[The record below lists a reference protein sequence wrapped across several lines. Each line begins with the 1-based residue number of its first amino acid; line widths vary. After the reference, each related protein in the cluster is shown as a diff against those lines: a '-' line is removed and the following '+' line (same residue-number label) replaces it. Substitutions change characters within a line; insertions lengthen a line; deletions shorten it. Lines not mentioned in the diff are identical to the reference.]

1 MDIRQLEYFRK
12 IAETGSISEAA
23 RQLHLSQPPLSYQ
36 LRGLE
41 EELGVPL
48 FQRSRQGV
56 TLTEAGKLLYQR
68 AGELLR
74 FADSAKL
81 EVSQIGQRQ
90 VLRLGMTST
99 TVAPMMPILSE
110 FSRRNPRV
118 HFEVHDGP
126 SFSLYTLLLNGIIDL
141 SVVRT
146 PLRLDEVEHLVL
158 RKEPM
163 IAVSAAPFPDGSLR
177 LSDLADCPLILY
189 RRYEAFLLDAF
200 HAQGLEPEVF
210 CLCDDARSAMQWAE
224 AGLATAIFPQSMQ
237 SLCGSLHLCP
247 IDEPTLQTEILLIWR
262 KNEPLRPL
270 AQSFLRLAETPNCVD
285 SMNSGQ

>member
-23 RQLHLSQPPLSYQ
+23 RQLHLSQPPLSCQ

-41 EELGVPL
+41 EELGVQL

-56 TLTEAGKLLYQR
+56 SLTAAGELLYQR

-99 TVAPMMPILSE
+99 TVVPVMPLISD
-110 FSRRNPRV
+110 FSRWNPTV
-118 HFEVHDGP
+118 HFEVHDGS
-126 SFSLYTLLLNGIIDL
+126 SFSMYTLLLNGIIDL

-158 RKEPM
+158 REEPM
-163 IAVSAAPFPDGSLR
+163 IAVSALPFAPGALR
-177 LSDLADCPLILY
+177 LRDLAACPLILY
-189 RRYEAFLLDAF
+189 RRYERFLLDAF
-200 HAQGLEPEVF
+200 HVQGLEPEVF
-210 CLCDDARSAMQWAE
+210 CLCDDARSATQWVE
-224 AGLATAIFPQSMQ
+224 AGLGIAIFPRSMQ
-237 SLCGSLHLCP
+237 QLCGGLHVCP
-247 IDEPTLQTEILLIWR
+247 IAEDALKTKILLIWR
-262 KNEPLRPL
+262 KGEPPRPVVH
-270 AQSFLRLAETPNCVD
+270 AFLQLAEAGTF
-285 SMNSGQ
+285 